1 LFFPFG
7 GKGTRGKYPI
17 IAEAQRLRYAYSVE
31 PNTRARVSFMGVK
44 CPYCH
49 REIDNNFIRSEVA
62 KQMGSVKSPRK
73 KKDPKEM
80 ARIGKLGAKNRWA
93 KHRAKEK

>member
-1 LFFPFG
+1 M
-7 GKGTRGKYPI
+7 KVKYPI
-17 IAEAQRLRYAYSVE
+17 IAEAQQLRYAYSVE
-31 PNTRARVSFMGVK
+31 PNTRARVSFMEVK

-49 REIDNNFIRSEVA
+49 REIDNGFIRSEVA